1 MNIFPKLFISIRNLE
16 IYFIAGYVDE
26 QNNFEFLEKS
36 SLQIEE
42 IRDNKISDL
51 DKITNIIKKNILPL
65 EEKVNYTFKD
75 TIVILDFFDKFYVNL
90 SGFKKLN
97 GTQISKEN
105 ITYILNFLK
114 SSVETFEPKKKII
127 HIFNSKY
134 TLDKKKIDNLPIGLF
149 GESYTHEL
157 SFNMM
162 NRSDYKNLEIIFEK
176 CNLKIKKILFE
187 SFIKGTLI
195 SEMFPNIETF
205 YYIKLNDNDAKIIFV
220 ENDVVKYEQKFKFG
234 TDIIIKDIF
243 KITHLNTENIIKIIT
258 DHEKIDELSENEIL
272 EEKYFKNAKF
282 RKIKKV
288 LIKDIARARIKEL
301 SEIIFSQNINFKTTN
316 RVKKTIFLEI
326 KDKKHLNCFKNI
338 YHYHFSDSKKFEL
351 KFLEETKLKD
361 DLIAADRIV
370 QFGWKK
376 EAIPVSDTKK
386 SIISSFFGL
395 LFNN

>member
-36 SLQIEE
+36 SLLIEE
-42 IRDNKISDL
+42 LGDNKISDL
-51 DKITNIIKKNILPL
+51 DKITNIIKKNILSL

-75 TIVILDFFDKFYVNL
+75 IIVILDFFDKFYVNL

-105 ITYILNFLK
+105 IIYILNFLK

-205 YYIKLNDNDAKIIFV
+205 YYIKLNNNDAKIIFV
-220 ENDVVKYEQKFKFG
+220 ENDAVKYEQKFKFG

-316 RVKKTIFLEI
+316 RIKKTIFLEI